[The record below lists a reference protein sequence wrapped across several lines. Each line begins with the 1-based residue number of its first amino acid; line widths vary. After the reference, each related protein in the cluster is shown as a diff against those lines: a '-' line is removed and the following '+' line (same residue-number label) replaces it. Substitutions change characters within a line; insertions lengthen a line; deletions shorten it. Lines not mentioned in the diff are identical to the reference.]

1 MIEKLNVSF
10 QNLNTPWGCNNKRKI
25 ADPLFLLLISS
36 YLLYGMREEQTQ
48 TIENEQDLVH
58 KAKQGDERAFTALV
72 KKYESTVY
80 NFAYKV
86 CRDEEKAEE
95 TLQDTFVNVYRK
107 LNQFNEKA
115 KFSTWL
121 YQIVTNNCLM
131 KRRKSKLEQSS
142 ISLDSAEPSQ
152 SERSPESAIHPIHS
166 IPLMGNTPQDDLV
179 NKELREH
186 LDNAILM
193 LPVDQRIAFILRDVE
208 GRSSE
213 EAAKI
218 LKTSVP
224 ALKSRLRRA
233 RVFLQKQL
241 KEYMKV

>member
-1 MIEKLNVSF
+1 
-10 QNLNTPWGCNNKRKI
+10 
-25 ADPLFLLLISS
+25 
-36 YLLYGMREEQTQ
+36 MRTEEIQT
-48 TIENEQDLVH
+48 TEDEPDLVRRA
-58 KAKQGDERAFTALV
+58 KAGDQRAFTALV

-80 NFAYKV
+80 NFAFKV

-107 LNQFNEKA
+107 LDQFNGKA

-131 KRRKSKLEQSS
+131 KRRKNKLEQSS
-142 ISLDSAEPSQ
+142 ISLESTESVHNDQE
-152 SERSPESAIHPIHS
+152 SESPIHPIYTV
-166 IPLMGNTPQDDLV
+166 PLTDKTPQDDVV

-186 LDNAILM
+186 LDKAILM
-193 LPVDQRIAFILRDVE
+193 LPMDQRIAFILRDVE

-241 KEYMKV
+241 QEYIKA

>member
-1 MIEKLNVSF
+1 
-10 QNLNTPWGCNNKRKI
+10 
-25 ADPLFLLLISS
+25 
-36 YLLYGMREEQTQ
+36 MRTEEIQ
-48 TIENEQDLVH
+48 TIEDESELVRRA
-58 KAKQGDERAFTALV
+58 KAGDQRAFTVLV

-80 NFAYKV
+80 NFAFKV

-107 LNQFNEKA
+107 LDQFNGKA

-131 KRRKSKLEQSS
+131 KRRKNKLEQSS
-142 ISLDSAEPSQ
+142 ISLESTDIAHNDQDSVS
-152 SERSPESAIHPIHS
+152 SIHPIHTV
-166 IPLMGNTPQDDLV
+166 PLTDKTPQDDIV

-186 LDNAILM
+186 LDKAILM
-193 LPVDQRIAFILRDVE
+193 LPMDQRIAFILRDVE

-218 LKTSVP
+218 LKTSIP

-241 KEYMKV
+241 QEYMEA

>member
-1 MIEKLNVSF
+1 M
-10 QNLNTPWGCNNKRKI
+10 TT
-25 ADPLFLLLISS
+25 
-36 YLLYGMREEQTQ
+36 EQIQ
-48 TIENEQDLVH
+48 TIENESELVR
-58 KAKQGDERAFTALV
+58 KAKAGDERAFTALV

-80 NFAYKV
+80 SFAFKV
-86 CRDEEKAEE
+86 CRDEEQATE
-95 TLQDTFVNVYRK
+95 TLQDTFINVYRK
-107 LNQFNEKA
+107 LDQFNGKA

-142 ISLDSAEPSQ
+142 ISLESTESTQ
-152 SERSPESAIHPIHS
+152 GENHSESPIRPIRTV
-166 IPLMGNTPQDDLV
+166 PLMDSTPQDDIV

-186 LDNAILM
+186 LDQAILL
-193 LPVDQRIAFILRDVE
+193 LPMDQRIAFILRDVE

-233 RVFLQKQL
+233 RVFLQQQL
-241 KEYMKV
+241 QEYMKA